1 MTKTKY
7 VEIEVDIDLT
17 DWDDDELIAE
27 LSERGVS
34 GYGGSCTDDDLRNI
48 HELMKLNKRDA
59 AYAAMYELIR
69 NKLGV
74 AI

>member
-1 MTKTKY
+1 MKTKY
-7 VEIEVDIDLT
+7 VEVEVDIDME
-17 DWDDDELIAE
+17 DYSDDELIEE
-27 LSERGVS
+27 LAERGVS
-34 GYGGSCTDDDLRNI
+34 GYGHNMDDLRNI

-69 NKLGV
+69 NNLGV

>member
-1 MTKTKY
+1 MKTKY
-7 VEIEVDIDLT
+7 VEVEVDIDLE
-17 DWDDDELIAE
+17 DYSDDELIEE
-27 LSERGVS
+27 LAERGVS
-34 GYGGSCTDDDLRNI
+34 GYGHNMDDLRNI

-69 NKLGV
+69 NNLGV

>member
-1 MTKTKY
+1 MMKAIFTE
-7 VEIEVDIDLT
+7 VEVEVDLT

-27 LSERGVS
+27 LEARGVS
-34 GYGGSCTDDDLRNI
+34 GYGGSCTDDDLRTI
-48 HELMKLNKRDA
+48 HEMMKLGKKEQ
-59 AYAAMYELIR
+59 AYAAMNDYIR

>member
-1 MTKTKY
+1 MKTKY
-7 VEIEVDIDLT
+7 VEVEVDIDLE
-17 DWDDDELIAE
+17 DYSDDELIDE
-27 LSERGVS
+27 LAERGVS
-34 GYGGSCTDDDLRNI
+34 GYGHNMDDLRNI

-69 NKLGV
+69 NNLGV

>member
-1 MTKTKY
+1 MKTKY
-7 VEIEVDIDLT
+7 VETEVDLT
-17 DWDDDELIAE
+17 EWDDHELIAE

-34 GYGGSCTDDDLRNI
+34 GYGHNMDDLRTI
-48 HELMKLNKRDA
+48 HEMMKLGKKEQ
-59 AYAAMYELIR
+59 AYEAMNDYIR